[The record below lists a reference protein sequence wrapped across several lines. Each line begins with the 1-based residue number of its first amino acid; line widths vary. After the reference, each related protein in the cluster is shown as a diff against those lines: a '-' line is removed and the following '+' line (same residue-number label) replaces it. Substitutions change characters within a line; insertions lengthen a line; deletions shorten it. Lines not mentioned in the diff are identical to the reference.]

1 MRYSRVSLIAV
12 VLVLALAYGAA
23 SRHAPDESE
32 ALPATATRC
41 DASIPI
47 QIELTP
53 LNQPSVGRPTRF
65 RVSVMSSLD
74 PDLVRD
80 LQVIYELPA
89 RVRTIPQTRDA
100 SRVLQRSG
108 QTDLELGIL
117 LPDEARYPVRAR
129 LVVHLANG
137 RTISQTAVNWVGVSG
152 EDRPEGMI
160 GRIVD
165 PDGTG
170 IRVYRG
176 ETVRE
181 P

>member
-1 MRYSRVSLIAV
+1 MRYSRLLLM
-12 VLVLALAYGAA
+12 VLVLGLAYFSS
-23 SRHAPDESE
+23 SRHAPAESE

-41 DASIPI
+41 DASLPI

-53 LNQPSVGRPTRF
+53 INQPSVSRPTRL
-65 RVSVMSSLD
+65 RVSVMSYLD

-80 LQVIYELPA
+80 LQVIYDLPA
-89 RVRTIPQTRDA
+89 RVRTVPRTVGA
-100 SRVLQRSG
+100 SEALQRSG
-108 QTDLELGIL
+108 RTDLELGIL

-129 LVVHLANG
+129 LVAHLANG
-137 RTISQTAVNWVGVSG
+137 RTISQTAVYWIGVSS
-152 EDRPEGMI
+152 EDRPEELI

-176 ETVRE
+176 ETVRV